1 MALSRR
7 DVGTPGAFAS
17 VPASAPRSGIDPE
30 IAPLSSTLARPMRT
44 HRRSVVLL
52 LSVLMGL
59 LLGAGTAPASAHT
72 ELVAGTPGPGVT
84 VDRAVGDLS
93 LTFVSPLVAEGSHIV
108 VRDPRGVDHAG
119 ATSTLGQQARVALEP
134 MTRPGTY
141 TVSYR
146 AVATDGHPITGGYQ
160 FRVSDKGA
168 AAARAAGQAGADRAE
183 TVPVSGTPTTAGPG
197 GSSPAG
203 LLIGGLG
210 AGTLVILL
218 LRGARRRTVPEVADH
233 GAGPVSPVRDRT

>member
-1 MALSRR
+1 MS
-7 DVGTPGAFAS
+7 
-17 VPASAPRSGIDPE
+17 
-30 IAPLSSTLARPMRT
+30 T
-44 HRRSVVLL
+44 HRRSVLLL
-52 LSVLMGL
+52 LSVLAGL
-59 LLGAGTAPASAHT
+59 LLGSGTSPASAHT

-84 VDRAVGDLS
+84 VNSAVGDLS
-93 LTFVSPLVAEGSHIV
+93 LTFVSPLVAEASHVV
-108 VRDPRGVDHAG
+108 VRDPRGVDRAG

-146 AVATDGHPITGGYQ
+146 AVAADGHAITGDYQ

-168 AAARAAGQAGADRAE
+168 AAARAAGPTGADQAE
-183 TVPVSGTPTTAGPG
+183 TAPGSGTMTTAGPG

-210 AGTLVILL
+210 AGTLVLL
-218 LRGARRRTVPEVADH
+218 LLTGARRRTEPEENC
-233 GAGPVSPVRDRT
+233 S